1 MVLISDECNNSLG
14 MESGKILD
22 SDIVS
27 SSSYDYGTGPQRG
40 RYVIKFN
47 FLQYLKLINNNNWV
61 GIKNIL

>member
-1 MVLISDECNNSLG
+1 MISDECNNSLG

-40 RYVIKFN
+40 RWVIIFN
-47 FLQYLKLINNNNWV
+47 FLQYIKPINNWT
-61 GIKNIL
+61 